1 MIDRARLLTQLEYA
15 SFTQR
20 GALAA
25 ETAAAASADELD
37 ALVAALDDERA
48 GVRLGVLAVLGAARH
63 RPALSRLVA
72 HARARTGDDRVF
84 ALAALA
90 ALAQPGDEPLRAPAL
105 AWSRDADGFV
115 AAQAQKLLLA
125 LGAGPGTPRAALEQ
139 LVTSLFTATRAADRL
154 RDVAAIEAR
163 GPAALAAVARLALT
177 KGPSDAVALVAQALV
192 RHADAIPDGAALVL
206 LIPAARR
213 RLAAAPATVAALDDA
228 ALALG
233 GLAAV
238 PMLLARLGELAPTQ
252 VDAVVVR
259 LLREPAPAI
268 ALHAPPMLA
277 ALATR
282 PAMWSSLGPALVV
295 AAPHLRD
302 GLRTELRARVDREL
316 GALRTGVA
324 LPPVTVVAVAHVLA
338 ELAAVGEP
346 LPTPLVR
353 ALERLPVGEAAIAL
367 CALCARLATEPAA
380 VALLG
385 LTRDPLPVAQAA
397 AREAMAAWR
406 SPWIAFVDG
415 AVVARYVDAAGA
427 ALVRVD
433 GGLRDG
439 AGAAWIL
446 DGAGVPIPAATAEH
460 GACTCCAPPRALAHP
475 RREGLRCL
483 ATWIGYLRDG
493 DAIVRA
499 DQHPHGRCT
508 ACESVRPRVREGDRT
523 VCLACGAGR
532 APVVSRP
539 AEPGRPGLDERVGD
553 GLPRPPTID
562 EFAHVAPTIRTAMGA
577 NVFLRA
583 RDGGDGWN
591 GSGIVIARDGN
602 HVLILTNRHVVE
614 SDDQLRL
621 CRLEAMT
628 VAGEARELR
637 VVWRAGRGVDLA
649 LVEGTV
655 GDADQLGVMAL
666 GGGAALVGASVFAIG
681 NPLGLAWSYSAGTL
695 SAVRQWSTSA
705 GQPLQIF
712 QTDTTISPGSSG
724 GGLWHVDGHLLGVM
738 SFLQQAHVGAS
749 AHFALS
755 IAAVRDA
762 FAREDVRWR
771 GRVLTSLP

>member
-1 MIDRARLLTQLEYA
+1 MIDRARLLLQLEYA

-25 ETAAAASADELD
+25 EAAAAAAPDELD
-37 ALVAALDDERA
+37 ALLPSLDDDRT
-48 GVRLGVLAVLGAARH
+48 GVRLGVLGIVAAARH
-63 RPALSRLVA
+63 RPALARLVA

-90 ALAQPGDEPLRAPAL
+90 AMAQPGDEALRAPAI

-125 LGAGPGTPRAALEQ
+125 LGAGPGSPRASLEQ

-163 GPAALAAVARLALT
+163 GPAALAATARLALT
-177 KGPSDAVALVAQALV
+177 KGPADAAALVAQALV
-192 RHADAIPDGAALVL
+192 RHAASITDGAALL
-206 LIPAARR
+206 ALFPAARR
-213 RLAAAPATVAALDDA
+213 RLAAAPATMAALDDA

-238 PMLLARLGELAPTQ
+238 SQLLARLVELAPTQ
-252 VDAVVVR
+252 VDAIVAR
-259 LLREPAPAI
+259 LLGEPATAV
-268 ALHAPPMLA
+268 ALHVPPMLT
-277 ALATR
+277 ALGTR
-282 PAMWSSLGPALVV
+282 PAMWSSLGPALIV

-302 GLRTELRARVDREL
+302 GLRAELRARVDREL
-316 GALRTGVA
+316 GVLRTGVA
-324 LPPVTVVAVAHVLA
+324 LPPVTVVAVARVLA
-338 ELAAVGEP
+338 ELAAIGEP
-346 LPTPLVR
+346 LPTHLVR
-353 ALERLPVGEAAIAL
+353 ALERLPVDEAALAL
-367 CALCARLATEPAA
+367 IALCARLATEAA
-380 VALLG
+380 AQALLA
-385 LTRDPLPVAQAA
+385 LTRDPLPAVEVA
-397 AREAMAAWR
+397 ARAAVTAWR
-406 SPWIAFVDG
+406 SPWIEFVDG
-415 AVVARYVDAAGA
+415 AVVARYLDADGQ
-427 ALVRVD
+427 ALARVD
-433 GGLRDG
+433 GGLRDS

-446 DGAGVPIPAATAEH
+446 DGHGAPIRAAAAEH
-460 GACTCCAPPRALAHP
+460 GACTCCAPPRALLHP
-475 RREGLRCL
+475 RKDALRCP

-493 DAIVRA
+493 EALVRA
-499 DQHPHGRCT
+499 DDHPHGRCT
-508 ACESVRPRVREGDRT
+508 SCDSVRPRVREGDRT

-532 APVVSRP
+532 APAGPV
-539 AEPGRPGLDERVGD
+539 APGSGGLGERVGE
-553 GLPRPPTID
+553 GLPPPPTIA
-562 EFAHVAPTIRTAMGA
+562 EFAHVTPTIRAAMGA

-583 RDGGDGWN
+583 RVTADEGWN

-602 HVLILTNRHVVE
+602 HVLVLTNRHVVE
-614 SDDQLRL
+614 IDETQRIP
-621 CRLEAMT
+621 RLEAMT
-628 VAGEARELR
+628 VAGVVRDLT

-655 GDADQLGVMAL
+655 GNAGQLGVMPL
-666 GGGAALVGASVFAIG
+666 GTGAALVGASVFAIG

-695 SAVRQWSTSA
+695 SAVRQWSTGA

-724 GGLWHVDGHLLGVM
+724 GGLWHADGHLLGVM

-755 IAAVRDA
+755 ITAVRDA

-771 GRVLTSLP
+771 GRVAATLP